1 MSYFQPDR
9 LSWQDNIWGNSREK
23 EEWSQQPLG
32 STGQHLACTSLRPP
46 QKWLIREQGRCQ
58 ITLEAD
64 FSLFMGKSETASLSG
79 LQLRLH
85 AECDP
90 QNEMPVF
97 NPSSYSASSL
107 SPCGN
112 CGCYWLNAVPPPLC
126 LVMLSLLEVALRLTS
141 AWTPVEGLIMRIQL
155 VSRWNLVECMF
166 KPGSAQCC
174 VYIYV
179 WCDVHPQ
186 TQSGL
191 ASVGQ
196 GSQPVPSGSPWGI
209 FLSRAHFCYMRP

>member
-1 MSYFQPDR
+1 MSNWLVSLKYSQTDLCTKEMKTKMTNYLVFPWWEGNNGNIFCLSLYQRWSSISYFQPDR
-9 LSWQDNIWGNSREK
+9 VSWQDNIWGNSRER

-32 STGQHLACTSLRPP
+32 STGQHLACTSSRPP

-64 FSLFMGKSETASLSG
+64 FSLFTGKSETASLSG

-107 SPCGN
+107 PPVGTAVATDLTLSPR
-112 CGCYWLNAVPPPLC
+112 P
-126 LVMLSLLEVALRLTS
+126 S
-141 AWTPVEGLIMRIQL
+141 AW
-155 VSRWNLVECMF
+155 
-166 KPGSAQCC
+166 
-174 VYIYV
+174 
-179 WCDVHPQ
+179 WC
-186 TQSGL
+186 
-191 ASVGQ
+191 
-196 GSQPVPSGSPWGI
+196 
-209 FLSRAHFCYMRP
+209 FNC